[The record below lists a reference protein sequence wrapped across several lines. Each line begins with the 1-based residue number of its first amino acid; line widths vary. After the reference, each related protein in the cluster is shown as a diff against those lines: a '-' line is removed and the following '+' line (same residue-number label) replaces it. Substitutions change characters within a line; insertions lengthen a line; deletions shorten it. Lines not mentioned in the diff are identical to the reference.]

1 MTESVSTAAQGRN
14 EELESLEVT
23 NKSVRRASVIAGIGL
38 LLMAVLAAFGELVV
52 LQDLVTRGDA
62 TQTANNIMNS
72 EGMFRLSIASLFLV
86 AVLDLIVAWA
96 LFIVFEQVNRTL
108 SLLAAWFR
116 AIYAGILLVA
126 ISQLVGVISILSNP
140 GYFTGFS
147 TEQLHAQVL
156 LSINSYYGIWHAGL
170 LLFGLHLLLLGYLAY
185 RSEYVPKV
193 VGILLVIAGLGYA
206 VDSVGPVLSSG
217 YTVELA
223 MFTFVGEVVLI
234 FWLLIKGRRL
244 VLQNMPVSTAD

>member
-14 EELESLEVT
+14 EELESSEVT

-86 AVLDLIVAWA
+86 AVLDVIVAWA

-140 GYFTGFS
+140 GYLTGFS
-147 TEQLHAQVL
+147 TEQLHAQAL
-156 LSINSYYGIWHAGL
+156 LSINSYYDIWHAGL